1 MISPVTIECEEIRQN
16 LLQEIA
22 HLWIT
27 TRGHSKARKI
37 KENYKV
43 AKGKSVKGKH
53 SLRKELHKTSSIQS
67 NGIIN
72 VWMFLMKSNFTTIL
86 LIDMNTAAVYT
97 MTLMILL

>member
-1 MISPVTIECEEIRQN
+1 MISPIAIECEEVRQH

-37 KENYKV
+37 KEDYKV

-53 SLRKELHKTSSIQS
+53 SSVKNYILQVAYNLMR
-67 NGIIN
+67 IN
-72 VWMFLMKSNFTTIL
+72 IGYS
-86 LIDMNTAAVYT
+86 
-97 MTLMILL
+97 